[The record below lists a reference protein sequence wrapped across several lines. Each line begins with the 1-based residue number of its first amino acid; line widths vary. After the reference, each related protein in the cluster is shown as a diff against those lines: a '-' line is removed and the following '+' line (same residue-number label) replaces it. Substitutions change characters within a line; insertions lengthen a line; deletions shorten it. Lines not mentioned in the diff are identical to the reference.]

1 MRRFGEYAKGVD
13 VAEAACPGVK
23 QELLSGSFKPTRQEV
38 CDLAKIPVE
47 QVADRISEY
56 RKAQEEREEKRR
68 QAREEM
74 RRKADEEIETEK
86 CFSSIG
92 ELSAFMAQPKR
103 RNNVSNVLGIIDDL
117 AQRLQAI
124 CEAYIDEF
132 PELLAADKPRLLQA
146 LNDLKEYINALFAD

>member
-1 MRRFGEYAKGVD
+1 
-13 VAEAACPGVK
+13 
-23 QELLSGSFKPTRQEV
+23 
-38 CDLAKIPVE
+38 
-47 QVADRISEY
+47 
-56 RKAQEEREEKRR
+56 
-68 QAREEM
+68 M

-146 LNDLKEYINALFAD
+146 LNALKEYINALFAE